1 MKALPTYVALV
12 DSFRKLP
19 GIGTRSAERMASA
32 VLEMRKDDAF
42 EFAEAIENA
51 KNRVH
56 KCPNCGLYTE
66 EDLCEVCKDSS
77 RDHGVCLVVVSP
89 KDADAFEAVSNYQG
103 TYHVLGGLLSPA
115 KGIGPEA
122 LSIDALKAR
131 IKDEGIKELIVAT
144 SPTLEGETT
153 ALFLAK
159 VLEPYDVR
167 VSRLGYG
174 LPAGS
179 TLEYADPLTLS
190 RALEGR
196 KTL

>member
-1 MKALPTYVALV
+1 MKELPTYTALV

-32 VLEMRKDDAF
+32 VLQMRKEDAF
-42 EFAEAIENA
+42 EFASAIENA

-56 KCPNCGLYTE
+56 SCPICGLFTE
-66 EDLCEVCKDSS
+66 EDKCEVCKDPS
-77 RDHGVCLVVVSP
+77 RDHSVCLVVVSP
-89 KDADAFEAVSNYQG
+89 KDANAFDAVSSFRG
-103 TYHVLGGLLSPA
+103 VYHVLGGLLSPS
-115 KGIGPEA
+115 KGIGPERLA
-122 LSIDALKAR
+122 IESLKSR
-131 IKDEGIKELIVAT
+131 IQTEGIKEIIVAT

-159 VLEPYDVR
+159 VLQPYDVSI
-167 VSRLGYG
+167 SRLGYG
-174 LPAGS
+174 LPVGS
-179 TLEYADPLTLS
+179 SLEYADPLTLS

>member
-1 MKALPTYVALV
+1 
-12 DSFRKLP
+12 
-19 GIGTRSAERMASA
+19 MASA
-32 VLEMRKDDAF
+32 VLEMRNEDAF
-42 EFAEAIENA
+42 EFSEAIANA

-56 KCPNCGLYTE
+56 KCPICGLYTE
-66 EDLCEVCKDSS
+66 DDVCEVCSDPE
-77 RDHGVCLVVVSP
+77 RNHEICLVVVNA
-89 KDADAFEAVSNYQG
+89 KDAAAFEAVNAYRG
-103 TYHVLGGLLSPA
+103 IYHVLGGLLSPA
-115 KGIGPEA
+115 KGIGP
-122 LSIDALKAR
+122 DALTIDTLKER
-131 IKDEGIKELIVAT
+131 ISKEGIKEVIVAT

-159 VLEPYDVR
+159 VLEPLEVK

-179 TLEYADPLTLS
+179 SLEYADPLTLS

>member
-1 MKALPTYVALV
+1 MKELATYAALV

-19 GIGTRSAERMASA
+19 GIGTRSAERMANS
-32 VLEMRKDDAF
+32 VLEMRKEDAL
-42 EFAEAIENA
+42 EFAKAIENA
-51 KNRVH
+51 KTRVH
-56 KCPNCGLYTE
+56 KCPICGLYTE
-66 EDLCEVCKDSS
+66 EETCEVCKDST
-77 RDHGVCLVVVSP
+77 RNHDICLVVVNP
-89 KDADAFEAVSNYQG
+89 KDATSFEAVNNFKG
-103 TYHVLGGLLSPA
+103 VYHVLGGLLAPA

-122 LSIDALKAR
+122 LSIDALKTR
-131 IKDEGIKELIVAT
+131 VKDENIKEVIVAT

-153 ALFLAK
+153 ALFIAK
-159 VLEPYDVR
+159 ILEPYDVK

>member
-1 MKALPTYVALV
+1 MKELPTYTALV

-32 VLEMRKDDAF
+32 VLQMRKEDAF
-42 EFAEAIENA
+42 EFAEAIQNA

-56 KCPNCGLYTE
+56 KCPNCGLFTE
-66 EDLCEVCKDSS
+66 EDLCEVCKDGS
-77 RDHGVCLVVVSP
+77 RDHRVCLVVVSP
-89 KDADAFEAVSNYQG
+89 KDAVSFEAVGSYHG
-103 TYHVLGGLLSPA
+103 VYHVLGALLAPA

-122 LSIDALKAR
+122 LNIEGLKQR
-131 IKDEGIKELIVAT
+131 IQAEGIEEVIVAT

-159 VLEPYDVR
+159 VLEPFGVS

-174 LPAGS
+174 LPSGS
-179 TLEYADPLTLS
+179 SLEYADPLTLS

-196 KTL
+196 KKL

>member
-1 MKALPTYVALV
+1 MRELPTYAALV

-32 VLEMRKDDAF
+32 VLEMRKEDAL
-42 EFAEAIENA
+42 EFAEAIQNA

-56 KCPNCGLYTE
+56 KCPICGLYTE
-66 EDLCEVCKDSS
+66 EETCEVCADAS
-77 RDHGVCLVVVSP
+77 RSHDVCLVVVSP
-89 KDADAFEAVSNYQG
+89 KDAAAFEAVNG
-103 TYHVLGGLLSPA
+103 FRGVYHVLGGLLAPS
-115 KGIGPEA
+115 KGVGPEA
-122 LSIDALKAR
+122 LSIDPLKER
-131 IKDEGIKELIVAT
+131 IKKEGIKEVIVAT

-153 ALFLAK
+153 ALFIARI
-159 VLEPYDVR
+159 LEPLEVK

-179 TLEYADPLTLS
+179 NLEYADPLTLS

-196 KTL
+196 KAL

>member
-1 MKALPTYVALV
+1 MKELPSYAALV

-19 GIGTRSAERMASA
+19 GVGTRSAERMASS
-32 VLEMRKDDAF
+32 VFEMRKEDAL
-42 EFAEAIENA
+42 EFAAAIENA

-66 EDLCEVCKDSS
+66 DDLCEVCKDTS
-77 RDHGVCLVVVSP
+77 RNHEICLVVTNP
-89 KDADAFEAVSNYQG
+89 KDAVSFEAVNAFRG
-103 TYHVLGGLLSPA
+103 VYHVLGGLLSPT
-115 KGIGPEA
+115 KGVGPEN
-122 LSIDALKAR
+122 LTIDSLKER
-131 IKDEGIKELIVAT
+131 IKTEGIKEVIMAT

-153 ALFLAK
+153 ALFVAK
-159 VLEPYDVR
+159 VLEPLDVK

-179 TLEYADPLTLS
+179 SLEYADPLTLS

>member
-1 MKALPTYVALV
+1 MKELPTYSALV

-32 VLEMRKDDAF
+32 VLEMRKEDAF

-66 EDLCEVCKDSS
+66 DDLCEVC
-77 RDHGVCLVVVSP
+77 RDATRSHETCLVVVSS
-89 KDADAFEAVSNYQG
+89 KDASAFESVSGYDG
-103 TYHVLGGLLSPA
+103 VYHVLGGLLSPA

-122 LSIDALKAR
+122 LAIDSLKER
-131 IKDEGIKELIVAT
+131 IKKEGIKEVIVAT

-153 ALFLAK
+153 ALFIAK
-159 VLEPYDVR
+159 ILEPLEVK

-179 TLEYADPLTLS
+179 SLEYADPLTLS

-196 KTL
+196 KIL